1 MIQYPMKNFI
11 NSKELKE
18 IQESVSKIYQ
28 ETISLGKTI
37 YTDELEKH
45 ILSTIIKSEKEDE
58 PSYRYLIY
66 NVLDTGHGSYAP
78 LQIAGIL
85 DFHNKFYDNSNFLS
99 DYIYDFSGKNEYELL
114 SEDLKI
120 ALISYI
126 FSKNKYW
133 LLFHNQL

>member
-1 MIQYPMKNFI
+1 M
-11 NSKELKE
+11 
-18 IQESVSKIYQ
+18 SKIYQ
-28 ETISLGKTI
+28 ETIAIGKKI
-37 YTDELEKH
+37 YTEEVEKY

-66 NVLDTGHGSYAP
+66 NILDAGHGSYAP

-85 DFHNKFYDNSNFLS
+85 DFHNKFYDDSNFLG
-99 DYIYDFSGKNEYELL
+99 DYIYDFSAKDEYEVL

-126 FSKNKYW
+126 FSKNKY
-133 LLFHNQL
+133 